1 MKRKLI
7 WRAVSC
13 FLLIVVLGAAG
24 VWRYGVVPGD
34 KEQIDVLATAQNILS
49 FEPSQVKIL
58 RSQEVSEG
66 EDGRVEYYFSRLNA
80 REKRSY
86 REMLASFRA
95 WESEFYLT
103 VSKDTEIDRVYHAV
117 LNDHPEIFWVR
128 NRRPVY
134 KTLYSGQDYCSFTPS
149 YSYTDEKGE
158 KDTQTVE
165 AIEESMEQAYWDV
178 ASSLSAEATDYEK
191 VSAVYTYLIDQTEYN
206 ESEDDQSIAGAFW
219 KREAVCAGYAGAV
232 QYLLE
237 RLGVFCIYVEGA
249 SRDSEEGHAWNIV
262 EIDGEYYYV
271 DATNG
276 DQPDFLVGDA
286 VSLAEHKTIL
296 MDYLCPFPQEYELAY
311 EASELFELPECTHTD
326 MNFYVLNN
334 GCFDYFSPEE
344 LNAYFHM
351 RIDNGAAVIRFKY
364 SNAEAFFEALQH
376 WSGDEYMEEALQY
389 FMIHNDLSQVQ
400 YHYGVLDSLLTM
412 YYIF

>member
-1 MKRKLI
+1 MKKKLI
-7 WRAVSC
+7 RRTVFC
-13 FLLIVVLGAAG
+13 LLLIVALGAAG

-34 KEQIDVLATAQNILS
+34 REEIDLLATARNILS
-49 FEPSQVKIL
+49 FEPPQVKIL
-58 RSQEVSEG
+58 RSQEVPEIEEG
-66 EDGRVEYYFSRLNA
+66 RQEYYFSRLNE
-80 REKRSY
+80 REQRSY

-103 VSKDTEIDRVYHAV
+103 VSKDEEIDRVYHAV

-149 YSYTDEKGE
+149 YSYMDENGE
-158 KDTQTVE
+158 KDTQALESIE
-165 AIEESMEQAYWDV
+165 ASMEQAFRNVQAMLGED
-178 ASSLSAEATDYEK
+178 ASDYEK
-191 VSAVYTYLIDQTEYN
+191 VSTVYTYLIDHTEYS

-219 KREAVCAGYAGAV
+219 KNEAVCAGYAGAV

-249 SRDSEEGHAWNIV
+249 SRDSEEGHAWNIAR
-262 EIDGEYYYV
+262 IDGEYYYV

-296 MDYLCPFPQEYELAY
+296 MDYLCPFPEEYEQTY
-311 EASELFELPECTHTD
+311 QASELFELPVCTSKAY
-326 MNFYVLNN
+326 NFYLLNN
-334 GCFDYFSPEE
+334 GCFDTYDPAQ

-351 RIDNGAAVIRFKY
+351 RIDGAAVIRFKY
-364 SNAEAFFEALQH
+364 STPEAFFEALQY
-376 WSGDEYMEEALQY
+376 WAEDEYMAEALQY
-389 FMIHNDLSQVQ
+389 YMIHYGLSQVQ
-400 YHYGVLDSLLTM
+400 YHYGVLDSLLTV

>member
-1 MKRKLI
+1 MKKKLI
-7 WRAVSC
+7 RRAIVC
-13 FLLIVVLGAAG
+13 LLLIVVFGAAG
-24 VWRYGVVPGD
+24 VWRYGVVQGD
-34 KEQIDVLATAQNILS
+34 RAQIDVLATAQNILS
-49 FEPSQVKIL
+49 FEPPQVKIL
-58 RSQEVSEG
+58 RGQEVPDREEG
-66 EDGRVEYYFSRLNA
+66 RQEYYFSRLNE
-80 REKRSY
+80 REQRSY
-86 REMLASFRA
+86 REMLVSFRN

-103 VSKDTEIDRVYHAV
+103 ISRDEEIDRVYHAV

-128 NRRPVY
+128 NRKPVY

-149 YSYTDEKGE
+149 YSYMDENGQ
-158 KDTQTVE
+158 KDVQTIE
-165 AIEESMEQAYWDV
+165 AIEESMEQAYQNV
-178 ASSLSAEATDYEK
+178 RSLLSADASEYEK
-191 VSAVYTYLIDQTEYN
+191 VSTVYTYMIDHTEYT

-219 KREAVCAGYAGAV
+219 KNKAVCAGYAGAV

-249 SRDSEEGHAWNIV
+249 SGESEEGHAWNIV
-262 EIDGEYYYV
+262 RIDGEYYYV

-296 MDYLCPFPQEYELAY
+296 MDYLCPFPEEYEQVY
-311 EASELFELPECTHTD
+311 QASDLFELPACTSKD

-334 GCFDYFSPEE
+334 GCFDTYSPTE

-364 SNAEAFFEALQH
+364 SNPEAFFEALQY
-376 WSGDEYMEEALQY
+376 WAGDENMDEAIQYYM
-389 FMIHNDLSQVQ
+389 ICNGLSQVQ
-400 YHYGVLDSLLTM
+400 YHYGVLDSLLTV